1 MSRWV
6 SKSAGFQFIARS
18 DEVGYVTL
26 PNGTTVPQPI
36 KSALILDFKQV
47 GEASLSP
54 YERLVA
60 YQHWSKKRVVN
71 MGSPTGAPINNP
83 WAGFGATPEPDS
95 MPVAYDATGRATEWS
110 VPYRPDMFFSVY
122 DTDWLPESER
132 EFADQQLRNY
142 PLNGVEYIEV
152 VPEQIPPPWPTYD
165 KIDGRSA
172 EKMVATCVDIGVNPN
187 AVIAYEKAH
196 KNRASFISALEK
208 LLESQAK
215 QRADDDALTVTVQ

>member
-6 SKSAGFQFIARS
+6 SKSSGFQMFARI
-18 DEVGYVTL
+18 DEQHLVKM
-26 PNGTTVPQPI
+26 PNGEMVSRTAKPGLT
-36 KSALILDFKQV
+36 LDFRQI

-60 YQHWSKKRVVN
+60 YEHWSKKTVRN
-71 MGSPTGAPINNP
+71 PIDGALIRNP
-83 WAGFGATPEPDS
+83 WAAFGATPEPIS
-95 MPVAYDATGRATEWS
+95 VPVAYDAAGHATEFS

-122 DTDWLPESER
+122 DTDWLPEDER
-132 EFADQQLRNY
+132 EFADNYLRTH
-142 PLNGVEYIEV
+142 PANGLEYIEV

-172 EKMVATCVDIGVNPN
+172 EKMAATCVDIGVNPN
-187 AVIAYEKAH
+187 AVIAYERAH
-196 KNRASFISALEK
+196 KNRGSFIAALEK